1 MDISSTTAPRSDQQ
15 NYDDYI
21 TGPKT
26 VTVSEV
32 RQGSAEQPVE
42 IHLVEFPG
50 RPYKPSKSMRRVL
63 VAAWGSEASQYT
75 GRRLTLTGD
84 PTVKFGGQVVGGI
97 KIAALSHIDKPLNV
111 SLTVTR
117 GKRAPHTVQPLPDAP
132 TVDPSKVAAAV
143 EAIAAATDETR
154 LNTIL
159 EHAARLNIHEH
170 PDITAA
176 VEQWRT
182 NHAR

>member
-1 MDISSTTAPRSDQQ
+1 MDISASITPRSDQQ

-132 TVDPSKVAAAV
+132 TVDPAKIEAAHK
-143 EAIAAATDETR
+143 AITNATD
-154 LNTIL
+154 
-159 EHAARLNIHEH
+159 HAALDKIEH
-170 PDITAA
+170 HATSIGIQAHITDAIKQRR
-176 VEQWRT
+176 EELG
-182 NHAR
+182 